1 MEIPQLFQ
9 QKPLKGSWKILK
21 KGVHVMW
28 YHCRCDVCV
37 CVCLEH
43 VQWIFRWSAKEPWQ
57 FYPVFSSHEIL
68 LGQLV
73 SWVTIPKPGV
83 SYPTNHLYISYQLY
97 CSYISYITLYNC
109 IIYIY
114 IYILYI
120 YPQLLWLLS
129 IVCEKISPNSW
140 WWLQLWPF
148 IGYNWLVF
156 LWDYTFY
163 KYQWMGLVQYKHNWY
178 NSGHNCRDYHHDIAI
193 FCRTKL
199 LRPVRG
205 FSWNSWSGAHRCTQ
219 LKLAI

>member
-1 MEIPQLFQ
+1 MGSSTFFGPGTWPRLQETTKKFRSNMEIPQLFQ

-114 IYILYI
+114 IYIIYI
-120 YPQLLWLLS
+120 YIYIHS
-129 IVCEKISPNSW
+129 CC
-140 WWLQLWPF
+140 
-148 IGYNWLVF
+148 GY
-156 LWDYTFY
+156 
-163 KYQWMGLVQYKHNWY
+163 YQ
-178 NSGHNCRDYHHDIAI
+178 
-193 FCRTKL
+193 
-199 LRPVRG
+199 
-205 FSWNSWSGAHRCTQ
+205 
-219 LKLAI
+219 